1 MDDRRLQDLSDH
13 DLLIFL
19 IGDTRQ
25 IKKCL
30 NNHLKHHEKANDRL
44 WKFVYI
50 VVGISLTTIV
60 GLIVV

>member
-1 MDDRRLQDLSDH
+1 MDDMKLKDLSDH
-13 DLLIFL
+13 DLLIF
-19 IGDTRQ
+19 IVGETRH

-30 NNHLKHHEKANDRL
+30 TNHLKHHEKSNDRL